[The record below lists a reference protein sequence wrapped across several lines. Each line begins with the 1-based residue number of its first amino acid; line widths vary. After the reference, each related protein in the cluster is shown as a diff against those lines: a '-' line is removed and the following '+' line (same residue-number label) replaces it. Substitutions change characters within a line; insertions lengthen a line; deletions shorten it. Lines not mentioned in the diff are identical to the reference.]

1 MNSAFGGRAGV
12 AHGLRTSK
20 NEYCAFKFGSEASK
34 VPFSP
39 EKRNRVERTYQKFD
53 KPNGYG
59 ASLNKASFGWKV
71 PTYDLNP

>member
-1 MNSAFGGRAGV
+1 MYQTA
-12 AHGLRTSK
+12 SK
-20 NEYCAFKFGSEASK
+20 NEYNHFKQNSNMSK

-39 EKRNRVERTYQKFD
+39 EKRNRVERDFNKFD

-59 ASLNKASFGWKV
+59 ASVGKAAYGWKV

>member
-1 MNSAFGGRAGV
+1 M
-12 AHGLRTSK
+12 
-20 NEYCAFKFGSEASK
+20 SK

-39 EKRNRVERTYQKFD
+39 EKRNRIERDFNKFD

-59 ASLNKASFGWKV
+59 ASLGKQTYGWKV